1 MLVGVPLQGAVRF
14 TTLDSV
20 KAMLVEPG
28 KQAGPATN
36 LVAGL
41 LAGTLEA
48 TLVVTP
54 VETVKTRLVDAGKS
68 LLRTR
73 FNRSSPFPSLTQSLC
88 HISSRVCSQAACT
101 ISSRPKDPP
110 ASTAG

>member
-54 VETVKTRLVDAGKS
+54 VETVKTRLVDADKS

-73 FNRSSPFPSLTQSLC
+73 FNRRSSFFLFSRSTVC
-88 HISSRVCSQAACT
+88 VFSSCFWKDRSKRRSQ
-101 ISSRPKDPP
+101 
-110 ASTAG
+110 TAGGPQEH